1 MNRLKRAA
9 ALLLAIALALSITAC
24 GKKENDGPGG
34 TPNEEAQVIKVFA
47 PKTSVGIVS
56 TAANAYRKYNDS
68 IVIEITY
75 DDGAMLASKIEAGY
89 ECDVYVA
96 DSADYLDWLDADCGS
111 EKNPNGND
119 CILEG
124 SRTDVFIGPAT
135 VYSEDGEPSTE
146 DVTYTAA
153 VIKTGRFPMAS
164 QAFIDFMR
172 DAAYEEADQAYKDY
186 GFTKAE

>member
-1 MNRLKRAA
+1 MAA
-9 ALLLAIALALSITAC
+9 ALILSITAC
-24 GKKENDGPGG
+24 GKKQENDGPGE
-34 TPNEEAQVIKVFA
+34 TPNADAQVIRIFA
-47 PKTSVGIVS
+47 PKTSVGILS

-68 IVIEITY
+68 IVIEINY

-96 DSADYLDWLDADCGS
+96 DSADYLDWLDAECDA
-111 EKNPNGND
+111 EKNPNEND

-135 VYSEDGEPSTE
+135 VYSENGEASTE

-153 VIKTGRFPMAS
+153 VIKSSAYPEAS
-164 QAFIDFMR
+164 KAFIDFMQ
-172 DAAYEEADQAYKDY
+172 AAEYEEADQAYEDY
-186 GFTKAE
+186 GFTKIN